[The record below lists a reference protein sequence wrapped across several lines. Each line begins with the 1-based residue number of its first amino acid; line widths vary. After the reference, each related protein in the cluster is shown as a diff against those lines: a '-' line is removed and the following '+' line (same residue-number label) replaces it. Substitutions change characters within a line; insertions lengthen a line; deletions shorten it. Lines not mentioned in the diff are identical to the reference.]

1 MIFYFQLITHRIDSL
16 LNGLGEGRLTDPLV
30 STWIAIA
37 ERFCKENN
45 LIWHQD
51 FPPEHPISELER
63 LLTAIFIR
71 HQSLGA
77 LVLAVIDRELSSNST
92 IDRLPGPV
100 AEIIKLVHQTKWTLI
115 KTRQQLNRSYKE
127 VCATMID
134 KCRFLLYEVRP
145 VISMEQCAF
154 KRTKILHRTPRF
166 KAFVH
171 KVIAEMRESK
181 KHLECAAK
189 LEDILNVT
197 IQSQTA
203 SFTTKF
209 QSVENLSGS
218 IHMDKPNSESS
229 EHVKIAVDD
238 VQSDIQSEVINDEK
252 LMKDTKTVDL
262 ITENNDESMKFTT
275 NEIENNAAATKRHTS
290 KSHYAGE
297 QSDEQFIN
305 DVITKLT
312 EKCIVSKLSDENNV
326 RNQSKTIDVAKSMSL
341 IVDFVLQDAC
351 DVETLRRA
359 MYCQVQRY
367 KLRKQGIE
375 MFSQLLRV
383 TDNLDAVQYSMLSGY
398 LGLFLD
404 RSKQHFLDNVLSDL
418 NMISSFQKVDL
429 ILAQAKIIEWAIFEL
444 QKFVNQDQ
452 IFSKP
457 KCHPISLG
465 KDTSNVFLKKLPR
478 ARFLLSVFGVLSKNV
493 GPNEVSLIINAGT
506 LGSILSLLR
515 QTGAENTPGKPINEL
530 SYVYED
536 AIVKVNILI
545 ISVRFILLVKYTHH
559 LIKHIF
565 VL

>member
-1 MIFYFQLITHRIDSL
+1 M

-30 STWIAIA
+30 STWITIA

-71 HQSLGA
+71 HQSLGT
-77 LVLAVIDRELSSNST
+77 LVLAVIDAELSSNNA
-92 IDRLPGPV
+92 IDKLPIPV
-100 AEIIKLVHQTKWTLI
+100 AEVIKLVHQTKWTLI
-115 KTRQQLNRSYKE
+115 RTRQQLNRSYKE
-127 VCATMID
+127 VCASMID

-154 KRTKILHRTPRF
+154 KRIKILRRTPRF
-166 KAFVH
+166 KAFVQ
-171 KVIAEMRESK
+171 KMIAEMRESK
-181 KHLECAAK
+181 KIFECTAEAK

-203 SFTTKF
+203 SFTTTKV
-209 QSVENLSGS
+209 QSMENLSGS
-218 IHMDKPNSESS
+218 AVHMQEKNHTDPTEENLKFAEVDAPNE
-229 EHVKIAVDD
+229 A
-238 VQSDIQSEVINDEK
+238 QNDILINELAK
-252 LMKDTKTVDL
+252 ETKTVDL
-262 ITENNDESMKFTT
+262 ITEKRTQQLPTSTVEEYTDEATKIVI
-275 NEIENNAAATKRHTS
+275 NEGENNMAAANRPRQQRHIS
-290 KSHYAGE
+290 KSQYTSE

-305 DVITKLT
+305 DVIAKLS
-312 EKCIVSKLSDENNV
+312 EKCIVSKLRECDAAESNANS
-326 RNQSKTIDVAKSMSL
+326 RSSAIINVAKTMSL
-341 IVDFVLQDAC
+341 IIDFVLQDSC

-383 TDNLDAVQYSMLSGY
+383 TDTLDAVQYSMLSGY

-404 RSKQHFLDNVLSDL
+404 RSKQHFLDNVLCDL

-429 ILAQAKIIEWAIFEL
+429 ILAQAKIIEWAIGEL

-452 IFSKP
+452 IFSKQ
-457 KCHPISLG
+457 KCHPIGGLSC

-478 ARFLLSVFGVLSKNV
+478 ARFLLSVFGVLSKNI
-493 GPNEVSLIINAGT
+493 G
-506 LGSILSLLR
+506 
-515 QTGAENTPGKPINEL
+515 
-530 SYVYED
+530 
-536 AIVKVNILI
+536 
-545 ISVRFILLVKYTHH
+545 
-559 LIKHIF
+559 
-565 VL
+565 